1 MLESNIGRIVD
12 SKGRGWF
19 VRWGGIQNHLLADSA
34 LCARVRSEN
43 ALRAR
48 MHSQRTGPRAGVL
61 SKEWLKARQGRPGAI
76 QERARA
82 AQERARAAQE
92 RPRVSEISV
101 FHLFLTGFVKI
112 KFSNELLH

>member
-1 MLESNIGRIVD
+1 MG
-12 SKGRGWF
+12 
-19 VRWGGIQNHLLADSA
+19 GGIQNHLLADSA
-34 LCARVRSEN
+34 VCARVRSENARVRSEN
-43 ALRAR
+43 ALRAH